1 MDKIMEP
8 KKGANL
14 ENIASR
20 IYHYLSREGGGRG
33 GGGGFGWM
41 LPILGRGG
49 GIIWFS
55 GGMEG
60 EQVSP
65 TDYKREHRKL
75 TAD

>member
-33 GGGGFGWM
+33 GGGGFG
-41 LPILGRGG
+41 
-49 GIIWFS
+49 
-55 GGMEG
+55 
-60 EQVSP
+60 
-65 TDYKREHRKL
+65 
-75 TAD
+75 